1 LGKNPKHGGGG
12 AYQKNGS
19 TNASRAK
26 ETFAADESSLGSKK
40 KSRRNEKVISQ

>member
-40 KSRRNEKVISQ
+40 KSRRNEKAISQ